1 MEFNG
6 ERLEPGEVRFVERF
20 LDVGETPEWIAT
32 AGFKPTNDF
41 IWRSNGNVE
50 VEQKTV
56 VPRPQSIHGRIVD
69 AASRAAK
76 HGVVKDRFVI
86 DIEDSPLTDEIRVA
100 LEQFNVGREKYRL
113 QGLWVMAQGQ
123 LNAIDLQK

>member
-6 ERLEPGEVRFVERF
+6 ERLEPAEVRFVERF
-20 LDVGETPEWIAT
+20 LDVGETPEWIANARFT
-32 AGFKPTNDF
+32 STNDF

-56 VPRPQSIHGRIVD
+56 VPRPESIHGRIVD

-86 DIEDSPLTDEIRVA
+86 DIEDSPLTDEIREA

-113 QGLWVMAQGQ
+113 QGLWVMAQGR
-123 LNAIDLQK
+123 LNVIDLQE